1 VIFDRKAIRETRY
14 HAKNSGN
21 IEKIGQPSRFMI
33 ISNANEAHVTV
44 QMESTMSIWFS
55 ETEFRRSGVLSL
67 GVHMDVDG
75 EASIAEERMT
85 LNVAFMNE
93 IKEDFDFRETLN
105 SVYYRLNCQ
114 PGISPH
120 VAAKELADLRDQLET
135 YFAMEEFYGYFQQAA
150 TKNPGVNHKAEMLRS
165 DHESL
170 FLQLNQLVDLAE
182 QIVYREC
189 SKQVTIRHL
198 AEELDS
204 FCAALADHEQDE
216 MELMM
221 RLHNEEFGVG
231 D

>member
-1 VIFDRKAIRETRY
+1 
-14 HAKNSGN
+14 
-21 IEKIGQPSRFMI
+21 
-33 ISNANEAHVTV
+33 
-44 QMESTMSIWFS
+44 MSIWFS
-55 ETEFRRSGVLSL
+55 ETEFRQSGVLSL

-75 EASIAEERMT
+75 EAAVAEDRIT
-85 LNVAFMNE
+85 LNVAFMSE

-105 SVYYRLNCQ
+105 SVYYRLNDQ
-114 PGISPH
+114 PPLSPR
-120 VAAKELADLRDQLET
+120 VAAKELAELRDQLET

-150 TKNPGVNHKAEMLRS
+150 TKNPGVTNKAELLRS

-170 FLQLNQLVDLAE
+170 FLQMNELVDLAE

-189 SKQVTIRHL
+189 SKKVTVRDL

-204 FCAALADHEQDE
+204 FCRALAHHEQDE

-221 RLHNEEFGVG
+221 RLHNEDIGVG